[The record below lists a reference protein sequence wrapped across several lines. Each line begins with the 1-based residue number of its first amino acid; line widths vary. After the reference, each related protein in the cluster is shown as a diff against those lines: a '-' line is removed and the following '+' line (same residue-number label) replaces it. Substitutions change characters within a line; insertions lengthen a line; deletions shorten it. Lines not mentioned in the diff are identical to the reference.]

1 MEAPKPIN
9 FSLIKKEVT
18 SEQGNKCTLQISY
31 INDKIEFI
39 VEKKGKIF
47 KDRFKLSLTMS
58 QIQENKYFKLFENP
72 QEIIEELK
80 EKMNSKAPILSE
92 IENNSINLIIF
103 LQNSKYNE
111 ASYNLVKENLE
122 LNKNPEDFKSIIE
135 KLYDTIEELK
145 KENAEIK
152 NRLNKLENNTKD
164 LTFKKN
170 NFRWINNEVN
180 IVNNSKVYDTFYP
193 DILLGKNN
201 SQPYYLSEGNRNHF
215 IEFSFITN
223 YFLKAIR
230 ISVDSYDCSLKN
242 FKVEI
247 TSPLG
252 TKENIGT
259 FTRSKY
265 IDNKGFQEFEINKGC
280 KGIKLY
286 LIDNWEE
293 GEGNYILIK
302 RIDFNVSE

>member
-9 FSLIKKEVT
+9 FTLIKKEVT
-18 SEQGNKCTLQISY
+18 SEQGHKCTLQISY

-201 SQPYYLSEGNRNHF
+201 SWPYYLSDGNRNHF

-230 ISVDSYDCSLKN
+230 ISVDDFDCSLKN

-252 TKENIGT
+252 TIENIGT

-286 LIDNWEE
+286 LIDNWGE
-293 GEGNYILIK
+293 GGGNYILIK

>member
-9 FSLIKKEVT
+9 FSLIKKELT

-72 QEIIEELK
+72 REIIEELK

-103 LQNSKYNE
+103 LQNSKYKE

-180 IVNNSKVYDTFYP
+180 IVNNSKVYDNYYP

-201 SQPYYLSEGNRNHF
+201 SRPYYLSYGNRNHF

-230 ISVDSYDCSLKN
+230 ISVADYDCSLKN

-252 TKENIGT
+252 TIENIGT

-265 IDNKGFQEFEINKGC
+265 IDNNGFQEFEINKGC

-286 LIDNWEE
+286 LIDNW
-293 GEGNYILIK
+293 GSGGGNYILIK

>member
-103 LQNSKYNE
+103 LQNSKYKE

-180 IVNNSKVYDTFYP
+180 IVNNSKVYDNYYP

-201 SQPYYLSEGNRNHF
+201 SWPYYLSDGNRNHF

-230 ISVDSYDCSLKN
+230 ISVADYDCSLKN

-252 TKENIGT
+252 TIENIGT

-265 IDNKGFQEFEINKGC
+265 IDNNGFQEFEINKGC

-286 LIDNWEE
+286 LIDNWGE
-293 GEGNYILIK
+293 GGGNYILIK

>member
-201 SQPYYLSEGNRNHF
+201 SWPYYLSDGNRNHF

-230 ISVDSYDCSLKN
+230 ISVDDFDCSLKN

-252 TKENIGT
+252 TIENIGT

-265 IDNKGFQEFEINKGC
+265 INNKGFQEFEINKGC

-286 LIDNWEE
+286 LIDNWGE
-293 GEGNYILIK
+293 GGGNYILIK

>member
-180 IVNNSKVYDTFYP
+180 IVNNSKVYDNYYP

-201 SQPYYLSEGNRNHF
+201 SRKYYLSDGNRNHF

-230 ISVDSYDCSLKN
+230 ISVDDFDCSLKN

-252 TKENIGT
+252 TIENIGT

-265 IDNKGFQEFEINKGC
+265 IDNNGFQEFEINKGC

-286 LIDNWEE
+286 LIDNWGE
-293 GEGNYILIK
+293 GGGNYILIK

>member
-103 LQNSKYNE
+103 LQNSKYKE

-152 NRLNKLENNTKD
+152 SRLNELENNTKD

-180 IVNNSKVYDTFYP
+180 IVNNSKVYDNYYP

-201 SQPYYLSEGNRNHF
+201 SRKYYLSDGNRNHF

-230 ISVDSYDCSLKN
+230 ISVADYDCSLKN

-252 TKENIGT
+252 TIENIGT

-265 IDNKGFQEFEINKGC
+265 IDNNGFQEFEINKGC

-286 LIDNWEE
+286 LIDNW
-293 GEGNYILIK
+293 GKGGGNHILIK

>member
-9 FSLIKKEVT
+9 FTLINKEVT
-18 SEQGNKCTLQISY
+18 SEQGNICTLQISY

-39 VEKKGKIF
+39 VEKMGKIF
-47 KDRFKLSLTMS
+47 KDRFKLSLTIS

-103 LQNSKYNE
+103 LQNSKYKE

-180 IVNNSKVYDTFYP
+180 IVNNSKVYDNYYP

-201 SQPYYLSEGNRNHF
+201 SQPYYLSYGNRNHF

-230 ISVDSYDCSLKN
+230 ISVDNYDCSLKN

-252 TKENIGT
+252 TIENIGT

-265 IDNKGFQEFEINKGC
+265 IDNNGFQEFEINKGC

-286 LIDNWEE
+286 LIDNR
-293 GEGNYILIK
+293 GKGGGNHILIK

>member
-103 LQNSKYNE
+103 LQNSKYKE

-180 IVNNSKVYDTFYP
+180 IVNNSKVYDNYYP

-201 SQPYYLSEGNRNHF
+201 SQPYYLSDGNRNHF

-230 ISVDSYDCSLKN
+230 ISVADYDCSLKN

-252 TKENIGT
+252 TIENIGT

-265 IDNKGFQEFEINKGC
+265 IDNNGFQEFEINKGC

-286 LIDNWEE
+286 LIDNW
-293 GEGNYILIK
+293 GKGGGNHILIK

>member
-103 LQNSKYNE
+103 LQNSKYKE

-180 IVNNSKVYDTFYP
+180 IVNNSKVYDNYYP

-201 SQPYYLSEGNRNHF
+201 SQPYYLSDGNRNHF

-230 ISVDSYDCSLKN
+230 ISVADYDCSLKN

-252 TKENIGT
+252 TIENIGT

-265 IDNKGFQEFEINKGC
+265 IDNNGFQEFEINKGC

-286 LIDNWEE
+286 LIDNWGE
-293 GEGNYILIK
+293 GGGNYILIK

>member
-103 LQNSKYNE
+103 LQNSKYKE

-152 NRLNKLENNTKD
+152 SRLNKLENNTKD

-180 IVNNSKVYDTFYP
+180 IVNNSKVYDNFYP

-201 SQPYYLSEGNRNHF
+201 SQSYYLSDGNRNHF

-230 ISVDSYDCSLKN
+230 ISVDDFDCSLKN

-252 TKENIGT
+252 TIENIGT

-265 IDNKGFQEFEINKGC
+265 INNKGFEEFEINKGC

-286 LIDNWEE
+286 LIDNW
-293 GEGNYILIK
+293 GERGGNYILIK

>member
-9 FSLIKKEVT
+9 FSLIKKELT

-103 LQNSKYNE
+103 LQNSKYKE

-180 IVNNSKVYDTFYP
+180 IVNTSKVHGDYYP

-201 SQPYYLSEGNRNHF
+201 SRKYYLSDGNRNHF

-230 ISVDSYDCSLKN
+230 ISVDNYDCSLKN

-252 TKENIGT
+252 TIENIGT

-265 IDNKGFQEFEINKGC
+265 IDNNGFQEFEINKGC

-286 LIDNWEE
+286 LIDNWGE
-293 GEGNYILIK
+293 GGGNYILIK
-302 RIDFNVSE
+302 RIDFNASE

>member
-18 SEQGNKCTLQISY
+18 SEQGHKCTLQISY

-180 IVNNSKVYDTFYP
+180 IVNNSKVYDNYYP

-201 SQPYYLSEGNRNHF
+201 SQPYYLSYGNRNHF

-230 ISVDSYDCSLKN
+230 ISVDNYDCSLKN

-252 TKENIGT
+252 TIENIGT

-265 IDNKGFQEFEINKGC
+265 IDNNGFQEFEINKGC

-286 LIDNWEE
+286 LIDNW
-293 GEGNYILIK
+293 GKGGGNHILIK

>member
-103 LQNSKYNE
+103 LQNSKYKE

-180 IVNNSKVYDTFYP
+180 IVNNSKVNDNFYP

-201 SQPYYLSEGNRNHF
+201 SWPYYLSDGNRNHF

-230 ISVDSYDCSLKN
+230 ISVADYDCSLKN

-252 TKENIGT
+252 TIENIGT

-265 IDNKGFQEFEINKGC
+265 IDNNGFQEFEINKGC

-286 LIDNWEE
+286 LIDNWGE
-293 GEGNYILIK
+293 GGGNYILIK

>member
-9 FSLIKKEVT
+9 FTLINKEVT
-18 SEQGNKCTLQISY
+18 SEQGNICTLQISY

-103 LQNSKYNE
+103 LQNSKYKE

-180 IVNNSKVYDTFYP
+180 IVNNSKVYDNCYP

-201 SQPYYLSEGNRNHF
+201 SQSYYLSDGNRNHF

-230 ISVDSYDCSLKN
+230 ISVDNYDCSLKN

-252 TKENIGT
+252 TIENIGT

-265 IDNKGFQEFEINKGC
+265 IDNNGFQEFEINKGC

-286 LIDNWEE
+286 LIDNWGE
-293 GEGNYILIK
+293 GGGNYILIK

>member
-9 FSLIKKEVT
+9 FTLINKEVT
-18 SEQGNKCTLQISY
+18 SEQGNICTLQISY

-103 LQNSKYNE
+103 LQNSKYKE

-180 IVNNSKVYDTFYP
+180 IVNNSKVYDNCYP

-201 SQPYYLSEGNRNHF
+201 SRPYYLSDGNRNHF

-230 ISVDSYDCSLKN
+230 ISVDNYDCSLKN

-252 TKENIGT
+252 TIENIGT

-265 IDNKGFQEFEINKGC
+265 IDNNGFQEFEINKGC

-286 LIDNWEE
+286 LIDNWGE
-293 GEGNYILIK
+293 GGGNYILIK

>member
-18 SEQGNKCTLQISY
+18 SEQGNKCSLQIFY

-39 VEKKGKIF
+39 VEKMGKIF
-47 KDRFKLSLTMS
+47 KDKFKLSLTMS

-80 EKMNSKAPILSE
+80 EKIDLKVPILSE

-103 LQNSKYNE
+103 LQNSKYKE
-111 ASYNLVKENLE
+111 ASYNLVKENME

-152 NRLNKLENNTKD
+152 NRLNKLENKSEFN
-164 LTFKKN
+164 LKKN
-170 NFRWINNEVN
+170 NFHWINKEVN
-180 IVNNSKVYDTFYP
+180 VVNSSKHISNYSP
-193 DILLGKNN
+193 DILLGKDTY
-201 SQPYYLSEGNRNHF
+201 QCYYLTEGNRNHF
-215 IEFSFITN
+215 VEFSFKTI

-247 TSPLG
+247 TSPSG
-252 TKENIGT
+252 AIENVGT
-259 FTRSKY
+259 FTRSRY
-265 IDNKGFQEFEINKGC
+265 NDNNGFQEFEINKAC

-286 LIDNWEE
+286 LIDNWGE
-293 GEGNYILIK
+293 GGGNYILIK
-302 RIDFNVSE
+302 RIDFNVSD

>member
-1 MEAPKPIN
+1 MEAAKPIN
-9 FSLIKKEVT
+9 FSLTKKEII
-18 SEQGNKCTLQISY
+18 SEQGNKCSLQISY

-39 VEKKGKIF
+39 VEKMGKIF
-47 KDRFKLSLTMS
+47 KDRFKLSLTIS

-80 EKMNSKAPILSE
+80 EKMDSKAPILSE

-103 LQNSKYNE
+103 LQNSKYKQV
-111 ASYNLVKENLE
+111 SYNLIKENLE

-152 NRLNKLENNTKD
+152 NRLNNLENNTKG

-180 IVNNSKVYDTFYP
+180 IVNNSKMYSNYFP
-193 DILLGKNN
+193 DILLGKNTIYD
-201 SQPYYLSEGNRNHF
+201 YYLTDGNRNHF
-215 IEFSFITN
+215 IEFSFKTN

-230 ISVDSYDCSLKN
+230 ISVDNFDCSLKN
-242 FKVEI
+242 FKIEI

-252 TKENIGT
+252 VIENVGT
-259 FTRSKY
+259 FTRS
-265 IDNKGFQEFEINKGC
+265 
-280 KGIKLY
+280 
-286 LIDNWEE
+286 
-293 GEGNYILIK
+293 
-302 RIDFNVSE
+302 R

>member
-9 FSLIKKEVT
+9 FTLIKKEVT
-18 SEQGNKCTLQISY
+18 SEQGNKCTLQFSY

-103 LQNSKYNE
+103 LQNSKYKE

-180 IVNNSKVYDTFYP
+180 IVNNSKVYDNCYP

-201 SQPYYLSEGNRNHF
+201 SQSYYLSDGNRNHF

-230 ISVDSYDCSLKN
+230 ISVADYDCSLKN

-252 TKENIGT
+252 TRENIGT

-286 LIDNWEE
+286 LIDNW
-293 GEGNYILIK
+293 GEGGGNFILIK

>member
-9 FSLIKKEVT
+9 FSLIKKELT

-103 LQNSKYNE
+103 LQNSKYKE

-152 NRLNKLENNTKD
+152 NRLNKLENNSKD

-180 IVNNSKVYDTFYP
+180 IVNNSKVNDNFYP

-201 SQPYYLSEGNRNHF
+201 SQPYYLSYGNRNHF

-230 ISVDSYDCSLKN
+230 ISVDNFDCSLKN

-252 TKENIGT
+252 TIENIGT

-265 IDNKGFQEFEINKGC
+265 IDNNGFQEFEINKGC

-286 LIDNWEE
+286 FDKKN
-293 GEGNYILIK
+293 
-302 RIDFNVSE
+302 

>member
-9 FSLIKKEVT
+9 FTLIKKEVT

-92 IENNSINLIIF
+92 
-103 LQNSKYNE
+103 
-111 ASYNLVKENLE
+111 KENLE

-180 IVNNSKVYDTFYP
+180 IVNTSKVHGNYYP

-201 SQPYYLSEGNRNHF
+201 SQPYYLSDGNRNHF

-230 ISVDSYDCSLKN
+230 ISVADYDCSLKN

-252 TKENIGT
+252 TIENIGT

-265 IDNKGFQEFEINKGC
+265 IDNNGFQEFEINKGC

-286 LIDNWEE
+286 LIDNWGE
-293 GEGNYILIK
+293 GGGNYILIK

>member
-9 FSLIKKEVT
+9 FTLIKKEVT

-103 LQNSKYNE
+103 LQNSKYKE

-180 IVNNSKVYDTFYP
+180 IVNNSKVYDNYYP

-201 SQPYYLSEGNRNHF
+201 SQPYYLSDGNRNHF

-230 ISVDSYDCSLKN
+230 ISVADYDCSLKN

-252 TKENIGT
+252 TIENIGT

-280 KGIKLY
+280 KGIK
-286 LIDNWEE
+286 
-293 GEGNYILIK
+293 
-302 RIDFNVSE
+302 

>member
-103 LQNSKYNE
+103 LQNSKYKE

-152 NRLNKLENNTKD
+152 SRLNELENNTKD

-180 IVNNSKVYDTFYP
+180 IVNNSKVYDNYYP

-201 SQPYYLSEGNRNHF
+201 SQPYYLSDGNRNHF

-230 ISVDSYDCSLKN
+230 ISVADYDCSLKN

-252 TKENIGT
+252 TIENIGT

-265 IDNKGFQEFEINKGC
+265 IDNNGFQEFEINKGC

-286 LIDNWEE
+286 LIDNW
-293 GEGNYILIK
+293 GKGGGNHILIK

>member
-18 SEQGNKCTLQISY
+18 SEQGHKCTLQISY

-201 SQPYYLSEGNRNHF
+201 SWPYYLSDGNRNHF

-230 ISVDSYDCSLKN
+230 ISVDNFDCSLKN

-252 TKENIGT
+252 TIENIGT

-265 IDNKGFQEFEINKGC
+265 IDNNGFQEFEINKGC

-286 LIDNWEE
+286 LIDNW
-293 GEGNYILIK
+293 GKGGGNHILIK

>member
-47 KDRFKLSLTMS
+47 KDRFKLSLTIS

-80 EKMNSKAPILSE
+80 EKMNTKTPILSE

-103 LQNSKYNE
+103 LQNSKYKE

-180 IVNNSKVYDTFYP
+180 IVNTSKVYDNYYP

-201 SQPYYLSEGNRNHF
+201 SHDFYLSDGNRNHY

-230 ISVDSYDCSLKN
+230 ISVDDFDCSLKN

-252 TKENIGT
+252 TIENIGT

-265 IDNKGFQEFEINKGC
+265 INNKGFEEFEINKGC

-286 LIDNWEE
+286 LIDNW
-293 GEGNYILIK
+293 GERGGNYILIK

>member
-103 LQNSKYNE
+103 LQNSKYKE

-152 NRLNKLENNTKD
+152 NRLNKLENHTKD

-180 IVNNSKVYDTFYP
+180 IVNNSKVYDNCYP

-201 SQPYYLSEGNRNHF
+201 SQSYYLSDGNRNHF
-215 IEFSFITN
+215 IEFSFITTVIIFFSD
-223 YFLKAIR
+223 Y
-230 ISVDSYDCSLKN
+230 
-242 FKVEI
+242 
-247 TSPLG
+247 
-252 TKENIGT
+252 
-259 FTRSKY
+259 
-265 IDNKGFQEFEINKGC
+265 
-280 KGIKLY
+280 
-286 LIDNWEE
+286 
-293 GEGNYILIK
+293 
-302 RIDFNVSE
+302 

>member
-9 FSLIKKEVT
+9 FTLIKKEVT

-103 LQNSKYNE
+103 LQNSKYKE

-180 IVNNSKVYDTFYP
+180 IVNNSKVHGNYYP

-201 SQPYYLSEGNRNHF
+201 SQPYYLSDGNRNHF

-230 ISVDSYDCSLKN
+230 ISVADYDCSLKN

-252 TKENIGT
+252 TIENIGT

-265 IDNKGFQEFEINKGC
+265 IDNNGFQEFEINKGC

-286 LIDNWEE
+286 LIDNWGE
-293 GEGNYILIK
+293 GGGNYILIK

>member
-9 FSLIKKEVT
+9 FTLIKKEVT
-18 SEQGNKCTLQISY
+18 SEQGHKCTLQISY

-180 IVNNSKVYDTFYP
+180 IVNTSKVHGNYYP

-201 SQPYYLSEGNRNHF
+201 SQPYYLSDGNRNHF
-215 IEFSFITN
+215 IEFSFITTVII
-223 YFLKAIR
+223 FF
-230 ISVDSYDCSLKN
+230 S
-242 FKVEI
+242 
-247 TSPLG
+247 
-252 TKENIGT
+252 
-259 FTRSKY
+259 
-265 IDNKGFQEFEINKGC
+265 
-280 KGIKLY
+280 
-286 LIDNWEE
+286 
-293 GEGNYILIK
+293 
-302 RIDFNVSE
+302 DF

>member
-18 SEQGNKCTLQISY
+18 SEQGHKCTLQISY

-152 NRLNKLENNTKD
+152 NRLNKLENNTID

-180 IVNNSKVYDTFYP
+180 IVNNSKVYDNYYP

-201 SQPYYLSEGNRNHF
+201 SQPYYLSYGNRNHF

-230 ISVDSYDCSLKN
+230 ISVDNYDCSLKN

-252 TKENIGT
+252 TIENIGT

-265 IDNKGFQEFEINKGC
+265 IDNNGFQEFEINKGC

-286 LIDNWEE
+286 LIDNW
-293 GEGNYILIK
+293 GKGGGNHILIK

>member
-9 FSLIKKEVT
+9 FTLINKEVT
-18 SEQGNKCTLQISY
+18 SEQGNICTLQISY

-103 LQNSKYNE
+103 LQNSKYKE

-180 IVNNSKVYDTFYP
+180 IVNNSKVYDNYYP

-201 SQPYYLSEGNRNHF
+201 SWPYYLSDGNRNHF

-230 ISVDSYDCSLKN
+230 ISVDDFDCSLKN

-252 TKENIGT
+252 TIENIGT

-265 IDNKGFQEFEINKGC
+265 INNKGFEEFEINKGC

-286 LIDNWEE
+286 LIDNW
-293 GEGNYILIK
+293 GERGGNYILIK

>member
-9 FSLIKKEVT
+9 FILIKKEVT

-103 LQNSKYNE
+103 LQNSKYKE

-152 NRLNKLENNTKD
+152 NRLNKLENN
-164 LTFKKN
+164 
-170 NFRWINNEVN
+170 
-180 IVNNSKVYDTFYP
+180 YYP

-201 SQPYYLSEGNRNHF
+201 SQPYYLSYGNRNHF
-215 IEFSFITN
+215 IEFSFITTVIIFFSD
-223 YFLKAIR
+223 Y
-230 ISVDSYDCSLKN
+230 
-242 FKVEI
+242 
-247 TSPLG
+247 
-252 TKENIGT
+252 
-259 FTRSKY
+259 
-265 IDNKGFQEFEINKGC
+265 
-280 KGIKLY
+280 
-286 LIDNWEE
+286 
-293 GEGNYILIK
+293 
-302 RIDFNVSE
+302 